1 MKEEAPTIL
10 KIMFKKLTLIIAL
23 TIANSLC
30 QAEEHTWPIFR
41 GPAGSGQALNQSIPT
56 EFGPN
61 KNVSWKTA
69 LPSGSSSPIIWGKK
83 IFITGHVGTSVKMLC
98 LNRLTGKKIWERA
111 RKITKV
117 PEFYHIAGSVAAAT
131 PATDGK
137 SVVFY
142 FDDYGLVAT
151 DLDGNNLWEHRFTT
165 STGNLFS
172 YGASPIIEEDK
183 LLLNRDGALDSC
195 LICFDL
201 KTGKEIWKAKR
212 PGVINS
218 YCSPYVIQVNET
230 KQVLQ
235 GGSGKLIAYDFKT
248 GKEIWNATGLPG
260 FVCPSPMAVGDTIYY
275 GGWST
280 AHIAGRSRI
289 ESFFPENNKLNPAS
303 LESAQG
309 FFKQFDKNKDNKI
322 SFEEFPTGRMK
333 DVFPM
338 TDQDKDKFINL
349 TELDFWYTTKAWA
362 GRNAFYAIK
371 TGGHGDITQTHVKW
385 QLLRG
390 IPYVCS
396 PIVQG
401 GKLYLVKKGGFV
413 TCVDTT
419 TGKSVYSQERLG
431 VGGEYYSTPITV
443 GDRIIIAA
451 ERGTV
456 FVIKPSDKLEIIAR
470 NEIGE
475 KLAATPAIVDNTIYL
490 RGNKHLWSFKNN
502 P

>member
-1 MKEEAPTIL
+1 
-10 KIMFKKLTLIIAL
+10 MFRKLTLVIGL
-23 TIANSLC
+23 TIAISLG
-30 QAEEHTWPIFR
+30 QADEHAWPIFR
-41 GPAGSGQALNQSIPT
+41 GPAGSGQALGQAVPT

-61 KNVSWKTA
+61 KNVLWKTA
-69 LPSGSSSPIIWGKK
+69 LPSGPSSPIIWNNK

-98 LNRLTGKKIWERA
+98 LNRLTGEKLWEKA
-111 RKITKV
+111 REIPKV
-117 PEFYHIAGSVAAAT
+117 PEFYHIAGSVSAAT
-131 PATDGK
+131 PATDGVR
-137 SVVFY
+137 VVFY

-151 DLDGNNLWEHRFTT
+151 DFLGNKLWEHRFTT

-172 YGASPIIEEDK
+172 YGASPIIEGDK

-195 LICFDL
+195 LVCFDL
-201 KTGKEIWKAKR
+201 KTGKILWKTMR

-218 YCSPYVIQVNET
+218 YCSPYVMQVNGA

-235 GGSGKLIAYDFKT
+235 GGSGELVAYDFIT
-248 GKEIWNATGLPG
+248 GEEVWKATGLPG
-260 FVCPSPMAVGDTIYY
+260 FVCTSPMAVDDTIYY

-289 ESFFPENNKLNPAS
+289 ESFFPEENELNQES
-303 LESAQG
+303 LESAEG
-309 FFKQFDKNKDNKI
+309 FFKQFDKNKDRKI
-322 SFEEFPTGRMK
+322 SFEEFPAGRLK

-338 TDQDKDKFINL
+338 TDQNNDKFVNL
-349 TELDFWYTTKAWA
+349 KELDFWYTTKAWA

-385 QLLRG
+385 QMRRG

-401 GKLYLVKKGGFV
+401 NKLYLIKKGGFI

-419 TGKSVYSQERLG
+419 TGKPIYSQERLG
-431 VGGEYYSTPITV
+431 VGGEYYATPITV

-456 FVIKPSDKLEIIAR
+456 FIIKPTDKLEIIAR

-475 KLAATPAIVDNTIYL
+475 KLEATPAIVDNTIYL
-490 RGNKHLWSFKNN
+490 RGGKHLWAFRKK
-502 P
+502 

>member
-1 MKEEAPTIL
+1 
-10 KIMFKKLTLIIAL
+10 MFKKLSLLIGLNIVNL
-23 TIANSLC
+23 LGL
-30 QAEEHTWPIFR
+30 AEEHTWPIFR
-41 GPAGSGQALNQSIPT
+41 GSNGRGQALNQAVPN
-56 EFGPN
+56 EFGPT
-61 KNVSWKTA
+61 KNVLWKTA
-69 LPSGSSSPIIWGKK
+69 LPSGSSSPIIWGKR
-83 IFITGHVGTSVKMLC
+83 IFITGHVGTSVKILC
-98 LNRLTGKKIWERA
+98 INRLTGEKIWEKTRE
-111 RKITKV
+111 IIKV
-117 PEFYHIAGSVAAAT
+117 PDFYHIAGSVSAST

-137 SVVFY
+137 RVVFY
-142 FDDYGLVAT
+142 FDDYGLITT
-151 DLDGNNLWEHRFTT
+151 DLDGNKLWEHRFAT

-183 LLLNRDGALDSC
+183 LFLNRDGALDSC

-218 YCSPYVIQVNET
+218 YCSPYIIKVNET

-235 GGSGKLIAYDFKT
+235 GGSGELIAYDFKT
-248 GKEIWNATGLPG
+248 GKEIWKATGLPG
-260 FVCPSPMAVGDTIYY
+260 FVCPSPVAVNDTIYY

-280 AHIAGRSRI
+280 AHIAGQSRI
-289 ESFFPENNKLNPAS
+289 ESFFPENNKLNQES
-303 LESAQG
+303 LESAKG

-322 SFEEFPTGRMK
+322 SFKEFPTGRMK

-338 TDQDKDKFINL
+338 TDQDSDKFISL
-349 TELDFWYTTKAWA
+349 KELDFWYTTKAWA

-371 TGGHGDITQTHVKW
+371 TGGNGDITQTHVKW
-385 QLLRG
+385 QVSRG

-396 PIVQG
+396 PIVQDN
-401 GKLYLVKKGGFV
+401 KLYLIKKGGFV

-419 TGKSVYSQERLG
+419 TGKPIYSQERLG
-431 VGGEYYSTPITV
+431 VGGEYYSTPITL
-443 GDRIIIAA
+443 GERIIIAA

-456 FVIKPSDKLEIIAR
+456 FVIKPSNKLKIIAR

-490 RGNKHLWSFKNN
+490 RGQKHLWSFKKS
-502 P
+502 PD